1 MNEHLITTMIVCGTA
16 LLLGSLVVY
25 YLLEK
30 LKHKPA
36 PVAGL
41 VELEDRL
48 TAHTRAT
55 DARIYD
61 IELVL
66 TRDAQK
72 ADDREARFK
81 AQIEEA
87 TSERTKLSAM
97 VAQARRS

>member
-16 LLLGSLVVY
+16 LLLGSLVFF

-30 LKHKPA
+30 LKRPA
-36 PVAGL
+36 PVAGF

-48 TAHTRAT
+48 TAHARAT
-55 DARIYD
+55 EARIYD